1 MIIFIIKN
9 FRFIITS
16 DYLIFSLKNSITFP
30 DNTTCL
36 MLKII
41 IQFILDWW
49 IILLL
54 VLNLFI
60 TQHIKM
66 IIIL

>member
-1 MIIFIIKN
+1 MIQKY
-9 FRFIITS
+9 RFKITS
-16 DYLIFSLKNSITFP
+16 DYVIYLFKNPIQFP

-36 MLKII
+36 LLKII
-41 IQFILDWW
+41 IQYILNWW

-60 TQHIKM
+60 KQHTNM

>member
-16 DYLIFSLKNSITFP
+16 DYVIFSLKNSITFP